1 MDSFDSKRLYESIKL
16 VLDLG
21 YKIESLHY
29 DSGSFGNFVVVLQ
42 KDKKYIQIQ
51 NDRGNKIF
59 VDKGIKSK
67 NNLQWKEIYEISIID
82 NEYEAL
88 KKLCNDLAQKGFL
101 ND

>member
-21 YKIESLHY
+21 YKIESLYY

-67 NNLQWKEIYEISIID
+67 NNLQWEEIYEISIID

-88 KKLCNDLAQKGFL
+88 KKLCNDSKRIL